1 MSTYSA
7 RAPKHV
13 QRLDPA
19 VRRAL
24 LVEAAA
30 EVFQGRDPTEVR
42 VDEVAVAGGV
52 SRSLVYAYFGDRGGL
67 IASVYLH
74 NLALLDAELGWALE
88 QGPPDRA
95 RLLGIASRCL
105 RFARDNEAEWNVMA
119 ATGSLQHPA
128 VRAARD
134 ARIERIA
141 AAWGSGPAARL
152 VAHGVVSLLEAGAQD
167 WVDHHD
173 SSIEAATEVL
183 CAMLWGGLADLPD
196 SGLLET
202 G

>member
-1 MSTYSA
+1 MSTSSA
-7 RAPKHV
+7 RPPKSPL
-13 QRLDPA
+13 RLDPA

-30 EVFQGRDPTEVR
+30 EVFHGRDPSEVR
-42 VDEVAVAGGV
+42 FDEVAEAGGV

-74 NLALLDAELGWALE
+74 SLARLDAELAWALD

-95 RLLGIASRCL
+95 RLHGIVARCL
-105 RFARDNEAEWNVMA
+105 RFARDHEAEWNVMA

-128 VRAARD
+128 IRAARRE
-134 ARIERIA
+134 RIERIA
-141 AAWGSGPAARL
+141 GAWGPEPAARL
-152 VAHGVVSLLEAGAQD
+152 VAHAVVSLLEAGAQD
-167 WVDHHD
+167 WLDHHD
-173 SSIEAATEVL
+173 VPIEDTTDAL
-183 CAMLWGGLADLPD
+183 CTVLWGGLADLPG
-196 SGLLET
+196 SGLLEA